1 MNQCNITLV
10 FYCYITLVYIPTISN
25 LTIIKGRIMSNPDKI
40 EVFDEFVAKQ
50 AICYVYA
57 FDVED
62 LTHVYHGSGLKP
74 KTYKELYGKIME
86 TGNSNLYLI
95 ENDDVELI
103 GDSDYSI
110 DIVAEHEDY
119 PITALD
125 SYYTFAYGIFDR
137 FVKD

>member
-1 MNQCNITLV
+1 
-10 FYCYITLVYIPTISN
+10 
-25 LTIIKGRIMSNPDKI
+25 MSNTDKI

-62 LTHVYHGSGLKP
+62 LTHVYHDSGLKP
-74 KTYKELYGKIME
+74 KSYKELYDKIME
-86 TGNSNLYLI
+86 AGNSNLYLI
-95 ENDDVELI
+95 ENDDIELI

-110 DIVAEHEDY
+110 DIVVEHEDY

-125 SYYTFAYGIFDR
+125 SYFTFAYGIFDR
-137 FVKD
+137 FMKD

>member
-1 MNQCNITLV
+1 
-10 FYCYITLVYIPTISN
+10 
-25 LTIIKGRIMSNPDKI
+25 MSNTDKI

-57 FDVED
+57 
-62 LTHVYHGSGLKP
+62 YHDSGLKP
-74 KTYKELYGKIME
+74 KSYKELYDKIME

-95 ENDDVELI
+95 ENDDIELI

-110 DIVAEHEDY
+110 DIVVEHEDY

-125 SYYTFAYGIFDR
+125 SYFTFAYGIFDR
-137 FVKD
+137 FMKD

>member
-1 MNQCNITLV
+1 M
-10 FYCYITLVYIPTISN
+10 F
-25 LTIIKGRIMSNPDKI
+25 NPDKI

-62 LTHVYHGSGLKP
+62 LSHVYHGSGLKP
-74 KTYKELYGKIME
+74 KTYKELYDKIME

-119 PITALD
+119 PAFALD
-125 SYYTFAYGIFDR
+125 SYYTFAYSIFDR

>member
-1 MNQCNITLV
+1 
-10 FYCYITLVYIPTISN
+10 
-25 LTIIKGRIMSNPDKI
+25 MSNTDKI

-74 KTYKELYGKIME
+74 KSYKELYDKIME

-95 ENDDVELI
+95 ENDDIELI
-103 GDSDYSI
+103 GNSDYSI
-110 DIVAEHEDY
+110 DIVVEHEDY
-119 PITALD
+119 SITALD
-125 SYYTFAYGIFDR
+125 SYFTFAYGIFDR
-137 FVKD
+137 FMKD